1 MTTTASG
8 NKSKKGTA
16 SKPLNPITIVWGKH
30 YIPDT
35 QSLYY
40 TIDAVVTLRDTNEV
54 KQFFLTAETREE
66 LLAKLFKK
74 LGYNLK
80 EDFQQGLWESQTTDG
95 EAQIVY

>member
-16 SKPLNPITIVWGKH
+16 SKHLNPLTIVWGNH
-30 YIPDT
+30 YIPET
-35 QSLYY
+35 QSFYL
-40 TIDAVVTLRDTNEV
+40 TLDAVVTLRDTNEV
-54 KQFFLTAETREE
+54 KQFSLTGETREE

-80 EDFQQGLWESQTTDG
+80 EEFLQDLG
-95 EAQIVY
+95 EAHIVNEN

>member
-1 MTTTASG
+1 MTATDTKG
-8 NKSKKGTA
+8 NKSKKTTTN
-16 SKPLNPITIVWGKH
+16 SKPLNPLTILWGNH

-35 QSLYY
+35 QSFYY

-54 KQFFLTAETREE
+54 KQFSLTAETRGE

-80 EDFQQGLWESQTTDG
+80 EEFQQDLWE
-95 EAQIVY
+95 AQVVNGN